1 VSERLREVAE
11 VALCYGVI
19 FLCEQ
24 ADVVAEADQPVE
36 KRLCVFWPILEG
48 IVVNKPEAAS

>member
-1 VSERLREVAE
+1 